1 MVFTKKRFLSE
12 IKNIFLSAF
21 FIVDN
26 NLWILQ
32 ILSSDQFNKQ
42 LSIIINKMRHWAQRH
57 SA

>member
-1 MVFTKKRFLSE
+1 MDFKKKRFLSE

-42 LSIIINKMRHWAQRH
+42 LTSVSYTRKM
-57 SA
+57 